1 MAVTFAKATGMMKPD
16 RVESA
21 AVMAVI
27 LCSISTPSESDPEHN
42 DKTQNLL
49 SVSRVEVQQQE
60 NGANAE
66 SEPEELWH

>member
-1 MAVTFAKATGMMKPD
+1 MAVTFAKVAGMMKPD

-27 LCSISTPSESDPEHN
+27 LGSISTPAESDPEHN

-49 SVSRVEVQQQE
+49 SVSRVEEVQQQE
-60 NGANAE
+60 NGE
-66 SEPEELWH
+66 EEPEGL